1 MLIPGDAN
9 IDIFYYL
16 CFAFDAIYSSFFR
29 FYVLDQYLNGTFL
42 FLLITQ
48 NLFFLRFFP
57 PFNASSH
64 CPRTTNQ
71 INTDAA
77 QKINAC
83 HSINVILFADISQQ
97 KQKNKATLLLN
108 SFIQV
113 FSFWDNW
120 TVSHL
125 ATWMKDVSLLYKCNA
140 DRALLYFEVK
150 FQ

>member
-1 MLIPGDAN
+1 MPILIFLLPL
-9 IDIFYYL
+9 F
-16 CFAFDAIYSSFFR
+16 CFWCH
-29 FYVLDQYLNGTFL
+29 LFL
-42 FLLITQ
+42 FFSVLCPGPILKWHFSVLI
-48 NLFFLRFFP
+48 NHSKPFFLRFFP

>member
-1 MLIPGDAN
+1 MPILI
-9 IDIFYYL
+9 FL
-16 CFAFDAIYSSFFR
+16 LSLFCFWCH
-29 FYVLDQYLNGTFL
+29 LFL
-42 FLLITQ
+42 FFSVLCPGPILKWHFSVLI
-48 NLFFLRFFP
+48 NHPKPFFLRFFP

>member
-1 MLIPGDAN
+1 MPILIFLLSLFCFWCHLFLFFSVLCPGPILKWHFSVLTN
-9 IDIFYYL
+9 H
-16 CFAFDAIYSSFFR
+16 SKH
-29 FYVLDQYLNGTFL
+29 FYVF
-42 FLLITQ
+42 FSLLM
-48 NLFFLRFFP
+48 
-57 PFNASSH
+57 
-64 CPRTTNQ
+64 PRHTVLEPLTRS
-71 INTDAA
+71 TLMRHK
-77 QKINAC
+77 KINAC

-108 SFIQV
+108 SYIQV